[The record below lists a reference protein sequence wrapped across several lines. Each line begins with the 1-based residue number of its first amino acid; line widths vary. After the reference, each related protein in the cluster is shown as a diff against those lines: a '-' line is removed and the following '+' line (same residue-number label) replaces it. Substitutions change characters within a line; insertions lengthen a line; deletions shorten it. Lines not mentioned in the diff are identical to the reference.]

1 MAVKKVM
8 LVGNPNVGKSL
19 IFSRLTGIGVISSN
33 YTGTTVTVKTGK
45 IKYSNAEYE
54 LSDIPGIYSLESFS
68 KAEDTALKIIDE
80 ADIIINVIDSTS
92 LERNLNL
99 TLQLLGKKIPVIVC
113 LNFWDD
119 TGHRGITIDPALLE
133 KLLGA
138 PVVTTSALSGEG
150 LKNLVASLASLSRAA
165 VLTDALSGK
174 TDQWARIGEI
184 VKQVQKLEHRH
195 HTFRERIADFTIHPV
210 GGLISAVFIL
220 LTTFVIIR
228 FMGEWLVNGL
238 CDPLFTKYYNPL
250 IHHLGSFVPVPV
262 IRDIFIGHSVDP
274 LASFGILTTGV
285 YIALVLVFPYF
296 VSFYFIFGFLEDSG
310 YLPRLAVVLDAFFH
324 RIGLHGYSSIPVMLG
339 LGCKVPAF
347 LATRVLESRR
357 EKILTMALVLMSA
370 PCLPQSAMIV
380 SLGMRY
386 GVFTVIAIFAILFFL
401 SLLVNTLMSRLMG
414 GESPE
419 LFVEIPPYRVPSV
432 KMLFNKLRYR
442 VVEYVRE
449 VGPMIVLGVLVI
461 HILDSFK
468 LLTAVSDFVG
478 KPISRLLGLPHD
490 IAPVMIL
497 GFLRKDVSIALLAP
511 FNLNRQQFVVASIF
525 MVLYIPCIASFF
537 TLIKELGVAAT
548 LKTVGIVF
556 VSAVSVTALLHAV
569 FIIVNKSGV
578 HF

>member
-1 MAVKKVM
+1 M

-19 IFSRLTGIGVISSN
+19 LFSRLTGIGVISSN
-33 YTGTTVTVKTGK
+33 YAGTTVEVKTGR
-45 IKYSNAEYE
+45 IRYSNTEYE
-54 LSDIPGIYSLESFS
+54 LFDIPGIYSLESFS
-68 KAEDTALKIIDE
+68 KADDTAIKIVDE
-80 ADIIINVIDSTS
+80 ADIIINVIDATS

-99 TLQLLGKKIPVIVC
+99 TLQLLEKKIPVIVC

-119 TGHRGITIDPALLE
+119 TGHRGITIDPVLLQDI
-133 KLLGA
+133 LGVK
-138 PVVTTSALSGEG
+138 VVTTSALSGEG
-150 LKNLVASLASLSRAA
+150 MKTLVASLVSTDRGGSLTNDIHEKR
-165 VLTDALSGK
+165 
-174 TDQWARIGEI
+174 DQWARIGEI
-184 VKQVQKLEHRH
+184 VKRVQKLEHRH

-210 GGLISAVFIL
+210 GGVVSAVVIL
-220 LTTFVIIR
+220 FLTFVFIR
-228 FMGEWLVNGL
+228 FVGEWLVNGL

-347 LATRVLESRR
+347 LATRVLTSRR

-370 PCLPQSAMIV
+370 PCLPQSAMII
-380 SLGMRY
+380 SLGMRH

-401 SLLVNTLMSRLMG
+401 SLLVNTMMSRLMG
-414 GESPE
+414 GESQE
-419 LFVEIPPYRVPSV
+419 LFVEIPAYRFPSA
-432 KMLFNKLRYR
+432 KMLVKKLRYR
-442 VVEYVRE
+442 VIEYIRE
-449 VGPMIVLGVLVI
+449 VGPMIILGVLVI

-468 LLTAVSDFVG
+468 LLTAVSDLVG
-478 KPISRLLGLPHD
+478 IPISWLLGLPHD
-490 IAPVMIL
+490 IAPVMVL

-511 FNLNRQQFVVASIF
+511 FNLDRQQFIVASIF

-537 TLIKELGVAAT
+537 TLIKELGIAAA
-548 LKTVGIVF
+548 LKTMGIVF
-556 VSAVSVTALLHAV
+556 VSAITVTALLHGIFV
-569 FIIVNKSGV
+569 LVNGWGLKLN
-578 HF
+578 